1 MYSISKGK
9 VIMPDLEMVER
20 IIDELNSKF
29 DPQDA
34 YHHSNADSEMFE
46 FQLKTDDKRREAWQI
61 VFMGV
66 YTVASGSFFGYD
78 YSDCQEEEYITLESK
93 NERKILMLAVA
104 ETINVITKF
113 IEYAALSNAS
123 EQNKQNWINILKRG
137 LEEE

>member
-66 YTVASGSFFGYD
+66 HTVASGSFFGYD
-78 YSDCQEEEYITLESK
+78 YSDCQEEEYITLEAK

>member
-1 MYSISKGK
+1 MYLISKGK

-29 DPQDA
+29 DPHDA

-93 NERKILMLAVA
+93 NERKILMLAVV

>member
-1 MYSISKGK
+1 MYLISKGK
-9 VIMPDLEMVER
+9 MVIPDLEMVER

-113 IEYAALSNAS
+113 IEYVALSNAS

>member
-66 YTVASGSFFGYD
+66 HTVASGSFFGYD